1 MSSLSQAI
9 VNDLTAED
17 LQALAELLEPH
28 LRQRPGAS
36 IKRADDGW
44 LNSSAAAAYLGCSRD
59 RLYDLRQRRVLVGA
73 KDGRSL
79 RFRRSELDAYLE
91 GEPA

>member
-59 RLYDLRQRRVLVGA
+59 RFCMTCGSGVSWWGRRT
-73 KDGRSL
+73 
-79 RFRRSELDAYLE
+79 DAH
-91 GEPA
+91 